1 MPETEVSRCGM
12 YATYSLFYEVFYDL
26 LQDSSYV
33 GQGQLTMSKNESK
46 DAQAV
51 KNELTNAIREN
62 KRERKA
68 ISTQLE
74 AKGSLTIPELAN
86 ATGLPA
92 DKVLQHIL
100 VMMKSGEVAEA
111 GEKDGGYAYRK
122 KEA

>member
-1 MPETEVSRCGM
+1 
-12 YATYSLFYEVFYDL
+12 
-26 LQDSSYV
+26 
-33 GQGQLTMSKNESK
+33 MSKNESK

-68 ISTQLE
+68 ITTQLE
-74 AKGSLTIPELAN
+74 AKGTLTIPELAN

>member
-1 MPETEVSRCGM
+1 MKLEVVGEPCRPRCR
-12 YATYSLFYEVFYDL
+12 LFYEMFYDL
-26 LQDSSYV
+26 RQDSCYA
-33 GQGQLTMSKNESK
+33 GQGQLMMSKNEAK
-46 DAQAV
+46 DVQTV

-68 ISTQLE
+68 ISMQLE
-74 AKGSLTIPELAN
+74 AKGPLTIPELAD

-111 GEKDGGYAYRK
+111 GEKDGGYAYNI
-122 KEA
+122 KEG